1 MPSSTALRD
10 GEGRHVGDIL
20 HTFIRNVKQNQQPL
34 NLHIL
39 KGVLPRGLKLHKL
52 KEQIKVAGELKC
64 HFVTPSCSINSHTA
78 HTIDSLNDVEACRK
92 EVAVISAGVGQT
104 WDSS

>member
-10 GEGRHVGDIL
+10 GEGRDVGDIL

-39 KGVLPRGLKLHKL
+39 KGVLPRGFF
-52 KEQIKVAGELKC
+52 E
-64 HFVTPSCSINSHTA
+64 T
-78 HTIDSLNDVEACRK
+78 
-92 EVAVISAGVGQT
+92 
-104 WDSS
+104 